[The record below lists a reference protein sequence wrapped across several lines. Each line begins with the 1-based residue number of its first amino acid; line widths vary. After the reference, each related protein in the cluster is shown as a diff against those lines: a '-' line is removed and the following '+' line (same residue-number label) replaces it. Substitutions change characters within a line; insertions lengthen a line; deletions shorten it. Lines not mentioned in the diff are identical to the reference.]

1 MKDFWNT
8 IGTGPKILLGILA
21 ASLIVTIVLYTGVDV
36 SVRGL
41 ND

>member
-1 MKDFWNT
+1 MKDLWNNM
-8 IGTGPKILLGILA
+8 GTGPKILLAILA
-21 ASLIVTIVLYTGVDV
+21 AALIVTIVLYTGVDV

>member
-1 MKDFWNT
+1 MKDLWNNL
-8 IGTGPKILLGILA
+8 GTGPKILIGVVVA
-21 ASLIVTIVLYTGVDV
+21 AIIVTIVLHTGVDV

>member
-1 MKDFWNT
+1 MIEYLKNLGAGQKII
-8 IGTGPKILLGILA
+8 IGVVVLA
-21 ASLIVTIVLYTGVDV
+21 IIVTIVLYTGVDV